1 LSNSFDLKKVNM
13 KNSVFRSFNVMKA
26 IVKRVAV
33 VVVVVMLLLNL
44 SQGAAMAANNSN
56 VEGSVT
62 APGTQSVRSEDFQS
76 AREERREW
84 QRQASS
90 VRDAE
95 ESKPTTLGEKLNVD
109 ELAKGYHPQREAEKR
124 AVPTP

>member
-1 LSNSFDLKKVNM
+1 M
-13 KNSVFRSFNVMKA
+13 KNSVFRPLNLKA
-26 IVKRVAV
+26 IIKRVAV
-33 VVVVVMLLLNL
+33 AVVGVVMLLNL
-44 SQGAAMAANNSN
+44 SQGAAMAANNTN

-76 AREERREW
+76 AREERRQW

-95 ESKPTTLGEKLNVD
+95 ENKPTTLGEKLNVD
-109 ELAKGYHPQREAEKR
+109 ELSKGYNPQREAEKR
-124 AVPTP
+124 SVPTP